1 MNRQEKIKRLREV
14 IGAIDPQVF
23 NDLLQVANKTD
34 KQNNRKEKFKK
45 LGWLKG
51 SAKN

>member
-14 IGAIDPQVF
+14 IGAIDLQVF
-23 NDLLQVANKTD
+23 NDLIQVANKTD
-34 KQNNRKEKFKK
+34 KQNSRREKFKK